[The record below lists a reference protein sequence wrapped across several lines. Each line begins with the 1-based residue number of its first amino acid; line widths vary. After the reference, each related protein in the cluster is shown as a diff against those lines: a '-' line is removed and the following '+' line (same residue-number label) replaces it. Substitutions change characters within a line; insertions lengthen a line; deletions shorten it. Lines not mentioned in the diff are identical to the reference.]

1 MNARCRPEDA
11 GAEDSSLFTGS
22 RGWGPGPNLLDPDHT
37 RTVVPTTT
45 ETITVDAAQGDAF
58 DYVADF
64 SHLAEWDPTFVLS
77 ERVDD
82 GPLGVG
88 STFDCRMVVLDVQV
102 PMALEIVEYERPSRV
117 VLQGTGDG
125 FTTREEITVAPTAAG
140 GSELTCTSEF
150 DSDRPD
156 WVDAMG
162 APVFT
167 VVGKA
172 AVHGL
177 HRHLE
182 QDA

>member
-1 MNARCRPEDA
+1 M
-11 GAEDSSLFTGS
+11 
-22 RGWGPGPNLLDPDHT
+22 
-37 RTVVPTTT
+37 PTTT
-45 ETITVDAAQGDAF
+45 ETTTVDAAPADAF

-88 STFDCRMVVLDVQV
+88 STFDCRMVVLDVRV
-102 PMALEIVEYERPSRV
+102 PMALEITEYERPDRV
-117 VLQGTGDG
+117 VLRGTGDG
-125 FTTREEITVAPTAAG
+125 FTTREEISVAPTESG
-140 GSELTCTSEF
+140 GSEITYTSEF
-150 DSDRPD
+150 DTDRPD

-172 AVHGL
+172 AVRGL
-177 HRHLE
+177 HEHLE
-182 QDA
+182 RDA

>member
-1 MNARCRPEDA
+1 M
-11 GAEDSSLFTGS
+11 
-22 RGWGPGPNLLDPDHT
+22 
-37 RTVVPTTT
+37 PTTT
-45 ETITVDAAQGDAF
+45 ETTTVDASQGDAF

-88 STFDCRMVVLDVQV
+88 ATFDCRLVVLDVRV
-102 PMALEIVEYERPSRV
+102 PMALEITEYERPSRV

-125 FTTREEITVAPTAAG
+125 FTTREEITVAPTSSG
-140 GSELTCTSEF
+140 GSEVTYTAEF
-150 DSDRPD
+150 ETDKPD

-172 AVHGL
+172 AIRGL
-177 HRHLE
+177 HEHLE